1 MKANV
6 IIVCGPSGVGKSTF
20 IRYLKKNLDGVGEPL
35 TWTSRPRRPKERK
48 GIDKNFVTKERF
60 LEMIEDG
67 EFVEWDQQG
76 GHYYGRRFADFNYKY
91 NVLDVNLRGMRKF
104 KKLFPNAH
112 TIFLKPM

>member
-48 GIDKNFVTKERF
+48 E
-60 LEMIEDG
+60 
-67 EFVEWDQQG
+67 
-76 GHYYGRRFADFNYKY
+76 
-91 NVLDVNLRGMRKF
+91 
-104 KKLFPNAH
+104 
-112 TIFLKPM
+112 